1 MHLIS
6 IPLLLLFN
14 FSNISVFSDRFRY
27 KTDEL
32 HGASTWVSLD
42 HAHGGFEF
50 ESLHVLGSSHLV
62 FEDGAEQD
70 TPFSVNLGTV
80 YSDKT
85 GLYGSVIIFNNLCTV
100 CSDKTGLYGSVIM
113 FNLATWAPCTA
124 IKTGVYGCVIFN
136 LTTRA
141 YSDKTGLYGCVI
153 IFNNLGTLYSDK
165 TGLYGCV
172 IIFNNLGSVYSDR
185 TGVYGCV
192 IILNLTTS
200 ALYRDKTGLYG
211 CVLTFNNIGNV
222 YSDKTGL
229 CGCVIIFNLTTLV
242 LCTAIKQV
250 LTVVS

>member
-42 HAHGGFEF
+42 PAHGGLEF

-141 YSDKTGLYGCVI
+141 YSNK
-153 IFNNLGTLYSDK
+153 
-165 TGLYGCV
+165 
-172 IIFNNLGSVYSDR
+172 
-185 TGVYGCV
+185 TGVY
-192 IILNLTTS
+192 
-200 ALYRDKTGLYG
+200 
-211 CVLTFNNIGNV
+211 
-222 YSDKTGL
+222 
-229 CGCVIIFNLTTLV
+229 GCVIIFNLTTWAA
-242 LCTAIKQV
+242 CTAIEQV
-250 LTVVS
+250 FMAVS